1 MKNNLL
7 IIISL
12 FTINLIA
19 SQNLKL
25 PSIFNDNMVLQQD
38 SNVSIWGWSKSRSS
52 ISITVSW
59 NEKTLITN
67 SDDNGKWIINIKT
80 PKSGKSHKISIKSGN
95 QRVVMSNILMGE
107 VWLAS
112 GQSNMQ
118 MNLNGYRN
126 EPILGA
132 NDAIANSNNSEIRF
146 FTVERNTSEFPL
158 EDLRVIGLFQIKKIL
173 LLLVLWVIHLQNI

>member
-1 MKNNLL
+1 
-7 IIISL
+7 
-12 FTINLIA
+12 
-19 SQNLKL
+19 
-25 PSIFNDNMVLQQD
+25 
-38 SNVSIWGWSKSRSS
+38 
-52 ISITVSW
+52 
-59 NEKTLITN
+59 
-67 SDDNGKWIINIKT
+67 
-80 PKSGKSHKISIKSGN
+80 
-95 QRVVMSNILMGE
+95 MSNILMGE

-158 EDLRVIGLFQIKKIL
+158 EDFRG
-173 LLLVLWVIHLQNI
+173 

>member
-1 MKNNLL
+1 MLLKFNKMKNNLL

-59 NEKTLITN
+59 NEKTLIT
-67 SDDNGKWIINIKT
+67 T
-80 PKSGKSHKISIKSGN
+80 
-95 QRVVMSNILMGE
+95 
-107 VWLAS
+107 
-112 GQSNMQ
+112 
-118 MNLNGYRN
+118 
-126 EPILGA
+126 
-132 NDAIANSNNSEIRF
+132 
-146 FTVERNTSEFPL
+146 
-158 EDLRVIGLFQIKKIL
+158 
-173 LLLVLWVIHLQNI
+173 